1 MKIRKLATAVFVTI
15 VMGTMFGPSAVS
27 ARETKP
33 TVKDICLQEQ
43 QAAVNEG
50 IADFTCS
57 ASAPGS
63 GIVTHNNRSRR
74 VQVSIKGDDT
84 EVRRFDVSIDVAEG
98 VIPSVTASAVV
109 SYPLACKTSVCT
121 VTLTNS
127 ISLGAFGYTCAK
139 MTYKQVYD
147 VYLPWRAL
155 LNVRTPV
162 INSNASY
169 PCSEQG
175 RNTWTNPNSMPWWA
189 ESGADITWNQSI
201 LLYGIGTIR
210 TWHRT
215 LGAHFDGLYNYYW
228 IS

>member
-1 MKIRKLATAVFVTI
+1 MGAT
-15 VMGTMFGPSAVS
+15 FGPYTVS

-33 TVKDICLQEQ
+33 TVKSICQQEQ
-43 QAAVNEG
+43 QIALQQG
-50 IADFTCS
+50 ITDFSCS
-57 ASAPGS
+57 AFAPGS
-63 GIVTHNNRSRR
+63 GSVSRDSHSRR
-74 VQVSIKGDDT
+74 VQVTVKGTDT
-84 EVRRFDVSIDVAEG
+84 EVRRFDVSIAVAKG
-98 VIPSVTASAVV
+98 VTPSSTAVTASAVV
-109 SYPLACKTSVCT
+109 SYPLACKTTVCT

-162 INSNASY
+162 INSSASY
-169 PCSEQG
+169 PCSENG
-175 RNTWTNPNSMPWWA
+175 RNTWTNFNSMPFWA
-189 ESGADITWNQSI
+189 ETGADITWNQSI
-201 LLYGIGTIR
+201 FLYGIGTIR